1 MLASEAMPPVLSSAA
16 RVAALADIAALFVQC
31 GDGLYVNEAIS
42 QRAHGEQAA
51 ACAAAEGAS
60 REAIIGALLH
70 DVGHMVGLVSPGH
83 ARMGDCGIVA
93 HEGVGAAWLAA
104 RGLPRAVCA
113 IVRGHVAAK
122 RYLVATRPGYFETL
136 SPASVTT
143 LGYQG
148 GPMSAAEAADFAAD
162 PLAATILQMR
172 TWDERAKDPAAAVP
186 ALETYWPMIAAL
198 MDEAQAEAA
207 AAAGAA
213 AGPAASSA

>member
-1 MLASEAMPPVLSSAA
+1 MLASEALPPVLSTAA
-16 RVAALADIAALFVQC
+16 RAAALADIAALFAQC

-42 QRAHGEQAA
+42 QRAHAEQAA
-51 ACAAAEGAS
+51 ACAVSEGAS

-70 DVGHMVGLVSPGH
+70 DVGHMIGLVSAGH

-104 RGLPRAVCA
+104 RGLPRTVCA

-143 LGYQG
+143 LGFQG
-148 GPMSAAEAADFAAD
+148 GPMTAAEAADFAAD
-162 PLAATILQMR
+162 PLAPTILQMR
-172 TWDERAKDPAAAVP
+172 TWDEKAKDPAAVVP
-186 ALETYWPMIAAL
+186 ALETYYPMISAL
-198 MDEAQAEAA
+198 IDEAQAEAA
-207 AAAGAA
+207 TS
-213 AGPAASSA
+213 AASGPSVAS